1 MPRIRIVAAA
11 TLVLAVPAA
20 AGQKAEVKTTPQQI
34 ERLIGCRALTDPAQR
49 LACFDRES
57 ASTADAIARQE
68 IVAFDR
74 EKMQQTRRSLFGFS
88 VPKLGIFDND
98 KDEVDKI
105 DGVIAGVGHTLDGV
119 RVRLQDESRWGQ
131 TDGKPIALEPRVG
144 DKVVIKRGALG
155 SYVMSVAGQP
165 GVKVKRLN

>member
-1 MPRIRIVAAA
+1 MLRIRIIAAGA
-11 TLVLAVPAA
+11 LVLAAPAA
-20 AGQKAEVKTTPQQI
+20 AGQKPAVKATPQQI
-34 ERLIGCRALTDPAQR
+34 ERLIGCRAVTDPAQR

-57 ASTADAIARQE
+57 ATTADAIARQE

-98 KDEVDKI
+98 KDEIKQVE
-105 DGVIAGVGHTLDGV
+105 GVIAGVGHTLDGV
-119 RVRLQDESRWGQ
+119 RVRLQDESRWAQ

-144 DKVVIKRGALG
+144 DKVVIRRGALG
-155 SYVMSVAGQP
+155 SYSMSVAGQP
-165 GVKVKRLN
+165 GVKVQRLN